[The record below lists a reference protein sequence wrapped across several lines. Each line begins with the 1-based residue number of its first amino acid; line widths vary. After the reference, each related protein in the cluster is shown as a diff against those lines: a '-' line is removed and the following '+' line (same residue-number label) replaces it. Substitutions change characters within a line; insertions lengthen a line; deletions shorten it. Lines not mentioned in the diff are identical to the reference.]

1 MNDVQQEIVEIVN
14 DILEIEETNI
24 ELLTRENYATW
35 DSLKHLEI
43 IMAVE
48 DEFEVRFTPGEIA
61 EFQNALEISN
71 KVLEKQNA

>member
-1 MNDVQQEIVEIVN
+1 MNDVQQEVVEIVN

-24 ELLTRENYATW
+24 ELLTRENYAAW

-61 EFQNALEISN
+61 NVINASSLVELLHQKRVN
-71 KVLEKQNA
+71 

>member
-1 MNDVQQEIVEIVN
+1 
-14 DILEIEETNI
+14 
-24 ELLTRENYATW
+24 
-35 DSLKHLEI
+35 
-43 IMAVE
+43 MAVE